1 MNRTICRILSVIVI
15 GTAAALAFADTF
27 PWCVKKAVSIADGFV
42 E

>member
-1 MNRTICRILSVIVI
+1 MNRTICRILSVI